1 MFYIGKRFIVL
12 KSCDY
17 CVASV
22 TFVFL
27 NKTIITL
34 SKRNVTIHLECL
46 VLRMDMPGKQK
57 NRRTCL
63 FHVILECDN
72 CSILSGSESSLL
84 SIILDNIWKYFF
96 STISFYLKG
105 NSTRSLRGSL
115 HTIFHSRV
123 NFFFV
128 YRYLS
133 PRT

>member
-17 CVASV
+17 CVAFV
-22 TFVFL
+22 TFIFL

-57 NRRTCL
+57 YRRTCL
-63 FHVILECDN
+63 FHVILEGDS

-84 SIILDNIWKYFF
+84 SIILDNIWKHFLVQF
-96 STISFYLKG
+96 PSNTSETVLD
-105 NSTRSLRGSL
+105 
-115 HTIFHSRV
+115 H
-123 NFFFV
+123 
-128 YRYLS
+128 
-133 PRT
+133 